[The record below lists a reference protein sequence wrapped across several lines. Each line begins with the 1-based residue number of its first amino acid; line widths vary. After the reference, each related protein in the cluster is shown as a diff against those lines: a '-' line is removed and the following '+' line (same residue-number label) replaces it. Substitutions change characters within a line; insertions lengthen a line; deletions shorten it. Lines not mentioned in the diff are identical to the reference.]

1 MNGFLKGRVGQGNH
15 LHTCGVWEE
24 WTASHR
30 FSGSTQGFFPQIPL
44 KYKDMKTLRERLPF
58 VLLITLLTLATA
70 AEGADYKVAKTWKL
84 GGDGGWD
91 YLTADSA
98 GHRLFIARATRVMVI
113 DTESGKQVAEI
124 PDTAGVHGVAL
135 DYDAGRGFASNGRED
150 TVSMFNLK
158 SLAVE
163 KKIKVGSVP
172 DAILYDPFSKRVF
185 TFNAKGHDTTA
196 VDASKGEVVGK
207 IDLGGK
213 PEFAVTDEKGT
224 AFVNIEDT
232 SELVAFDPQKLTV
245 KSRWKLADCEEPTG
259 LSIDRKHRRLFAGC
273 GGNKKMVV
281 VDADSGKILAT
292 LAIGDGCDA
301 TAFDAD
307 RSLAFA
313 SAGDGTIT
321 VIKEDGADK
330 FTVVQ
335 TVTTQKSARTMTV
348 DEKTHQL
355 FTVAA
360 NVGPRP
366 ERKMEPDSFVVLVVE
381 AGR

>member
-1 MNGFLKGRVGQGNH
+1 
-15 LHTCGVWEE
+15 
-24 WTASHR
+24 
-30 FSGSTQGFFPQIPL
+30 
-44 KYKDMKTLRERLPF
+44 MKTLRERLPF
-58 VLLITLLTLATA
+58 VLLITLLALATA
-70 AEGADYKVAKTWKL
+70 AVGADYNYKVVKTWKL

-91 YLTADSA
+91 YLTADAA

-113 DTESGKQVAEI
+113 DTESGKPVGEI

-281 VDADSGKILAT
+281 VDADSGKILAS

-330 FTVVQ
+330 FSVVQ

-381 AGR
+381 AGH